1 MLNILLVE
9 DDNEL
14 RKLYKTVLTENGYN
28 VYEGKNGEEAF
39 DILDN
44 NIIDLVIT
52 DIMMPVMNGHD
63 LVYELRKSSYNMPI
77 LMISASDSLNDKEK
91 GFMGGIDDY
100 IVKPVDLNELIWRV
114 KALFRR
120 YLAVSEKTYILGET
134 KLNLDSLIVTTKE
147 KDIELPQKEF
157 YLLYKL
163 LTSPGKIF
171 TKMQLLDEIWGVD
184 SQVDPHT
191 LEVHIS
197 RIRNKFKE
205 NKDFEIVTVRGLGYK
220 GVHKNA

>member
-14 RKLYKTVLTENGYN
+14 RKLYKTVLIENGYN
-28 VYEGKNGEEAF
+28 VFEGKNGEEAF

-52 DIMMPVMNGHD
+52 DIMMPVMDGHD
-63 LVYELRKSSYNMPI
+63 LLCELRNSSYNMPV
-77 LMISASDSLNDKEK
+77 LMISASDSLNDKER
-91 GFMGGIDDY
+91 GFTGGVDDY
-100 IVKPVDLNELIWRV
+100 IVKPVDLKELLWRV
-114 KALFRR
+114 KALLRR
-120 YLAVSEKTYILGET
+120 YLAVSEKTYVVGET
-134 KLNLDSLIVTTKE
+134 KLNLDSLIVSTNG

-163 LTSPGKIF
+163 LTSSGKIF
-171 TKMQLLDEIWGVD
+171 TKMQLLNDIWGIE
-184 SQVDPHT
+184 SEVDPHT

-197 RIRNKFKE
+197 RIRSKFKD
-205 NKDFEIVTVRGLGYK
+205 NNDFEIVTVRGLGYK
-220 GVHKNA
+220 GVNKSE